1 MPFDSDSKENSRDLG
16 PWESWRS
23 CYFWPFD
30 RNNGRLMA
38 KEHQSVNSN
47 FTCSLLPWWHVMWE
61 WELVVIQW
69 SLTKFSLCPVSWKA
83 SFSVSQVLGMSV
95 QRGPRSASQSQAS
108 PCSLGKAGEL
118 AHPPS
123 PKSAEGA
130 EQTDRRRAGLEAEEH
145 VGTGAWWLEAARGC
159 HRQQNR
165 LQARGQGSAPE
176 ARALGGLCGRGE
188 TGPPPR
194 LVTGQGTRRPSHP
207 DVSRELEPPGGRF
220 LNWWVHTRECVMYT

>member
-83 SFSVSQVLGMSV
+83 SFSVSGTWDVCAERSKVSLTVSGISLQPGQSRRARPPPIPKVCR
-95 QRGPRSASQSQAS
+95 RGW
-108 PCSLGKAGEL
+108 
-118 AHPPS
+118 
-123 PKSAEGA
+123 
-130 EQTDRRRAGLEAEEH
+130 TDRQTEGWPRGWGARWNRGLMAGGCAWMSPTAE
-145 VGTGAWWLEAARGC
+145 
-159 HRQQNR
+159 
-165 LQARGQGSAPE
+165 
-176 ARALGGLCGRGE
+176 
-188 TGPPPR
+188 
-194 LVTGQGTRRPSHP
+194 
-207 DVSRELEPPGGRF
+207 
-220 LNWWVHTRECVMYT
+220 